1 MPHQQRSLDELDALI
16 AAPEHHILLFEN
28 ETVRV
33 LDTCIV
39 PGETTRLH
47 SHRWPATLYILS
59 WSEFVRRDENGAII
73 LDSRTFHAVAQG
85 SALWSPPLEPH
96 TLENVGTTD
105 FHVIAV
111 ELKTEPAPSS
121 H

>member
-33 LDTCIV
+33 LDTCIA